1 MCSQKCLLFICGF
14 FAFSFLMV
22 CPSYV
27 WAQDFSKTF
36 ETLQGNLETALESSD
51 DRLSLEPPSNDNSV
65 SVNPLLDSLLEEE
78 AAEAAQEEEKAIL
91 DSVLGDSAEKAS
103 NSLKPPSGNDQE
115 PQVGEEKELSPLEA
129 FLRDRESAEEKNE
142 EDASSTAQESSNN
155 FGGETTAAQ
164 QSNGNSLPVPN
175 GVPRENLGLQAP
187 TGQSQQPSL
196 QAAIKKETPEER
208 QRAIRQEA
216 FSAALNG
223 LFPMRPEEIRQVLKR
238 YDQNLEAIET
248 PIYPLPRPVVN
259 VVTVLL
265 DPGAIPPIINVA
277 AGHVTTLNMIDIT
290 SAPWPIQDITW
301 AGNFEIVEPE
311 EGGHVIRI
319 TPLSEFAYGN
329 ISVRMLGL
337 QTPITFTFRTARDV
351 VHYRLDARIPE
362 YGPYA
367 NIPLI
372 EGRPELQAG
381 DKVLAAI
388 LEGVPPAGA
397 LRLKVSGVDGRT
409 SAYKV
414 NDLTYVRT
422 PLTLLSPGWD
432 ASVSSADGMSVFA
445 LNSAPV
451 LLLSDEGEFMRARV
465 SEPESELP

>member
-1 MCSQKCLLFICGF
+1 MIFMMCSQIRVFFIYGVMIF
-14 FAFSFLMV
+14 SALAFCSDDAQ
-22 CPSYV
+22 
-27 WAQDFSKTF
+27 AQDLSKTF
-36 ETLQGNLETALESSD
+36 DTMQENLETALEPSNNQ
-51 DRLSLEPPSNDNSV
+51 LTLEPPSSDNSV

-78 AAEAAQEEEKAIL
+78 AKETAQQEEQTIL
-91 DSVLGDSAEKAS
+91 EGVLGESVKQSAA
-103 NSLKPPSGNDQE
+103 NSLKPPSETVQTSE
-115 PQVGEEKELSPLEA
+115 TEEEELSPLEA
-129 FLRDRESAEEKNE
+129 FLRDREAAEK
-142 EDASSTAQESSNN
+142 DDQESSEVE
-155 FGGETTAAQ
+155 ETASGQTVNVPQ
-164 QSNGNSLPVPN
+164 GNGNSLPVAN
-175 GVPRENLGLQAP
+175 GASRENLGLQAP
-187 TGQSQQPSL
+187 NGQNQQPSL
-196 QAAIKKETPEER
+196 QAAIKKETPAER
-208 QRAIRQEA
+208 QRAIRREA

-372 EGRPELQAG
+372 EGRPQLQAG
-381 DKVLAAI
+381 DKVLASI

-465 SEPESELP
+465 SEPEGQLP